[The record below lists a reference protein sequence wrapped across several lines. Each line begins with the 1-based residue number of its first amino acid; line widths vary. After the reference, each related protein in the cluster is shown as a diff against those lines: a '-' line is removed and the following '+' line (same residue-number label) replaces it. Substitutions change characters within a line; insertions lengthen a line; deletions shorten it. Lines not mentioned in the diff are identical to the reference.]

1 MKRLLNLKISFDTD
15 QTRWNT
21 VWDISDDLN
30 FYLSQKGLTSHVY
43 SDGEEKHPEILLA
56 ITSNGQQVVSKPA
69 TDTQK
74 QLENVHQSVSQ
85 PPQRLETTKVRN
97 SPSNASADEIDALLA
112 EYQKKIPAKT
122 TASDSTVRNL
132 GAKIKQLEEKLEDL
146 ED

>member
-85 PPQRLETTKVRN
+85 PLGRQISTETAKALKSV
-97 SPSNASADEIDALLA
+97 DVGKIDALLA
-112 EYQKKIPAKT
+112 GYKKLIPAKT